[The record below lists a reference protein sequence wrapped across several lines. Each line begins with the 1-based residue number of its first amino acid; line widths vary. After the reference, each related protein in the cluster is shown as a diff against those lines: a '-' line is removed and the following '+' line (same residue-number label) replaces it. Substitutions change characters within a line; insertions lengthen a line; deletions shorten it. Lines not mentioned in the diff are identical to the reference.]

1 MREDQKHL
9 RIHQHKFNYHEQWA
23 TLNWFKIYQFLYCF
37 QIVPDLTKNFSMGIR
52 SHL

>member
-1 MREDQKHL
+1 MYERGSKHL

-37 QIVPDLTKNFSMGIR
+37 PDR
-52 SHL
+52 SQLNEKF